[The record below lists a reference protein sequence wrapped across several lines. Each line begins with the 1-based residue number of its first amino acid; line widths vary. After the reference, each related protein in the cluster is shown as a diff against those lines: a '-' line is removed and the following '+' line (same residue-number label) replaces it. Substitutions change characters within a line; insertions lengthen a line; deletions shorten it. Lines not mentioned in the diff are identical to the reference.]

1 MLEFVIFVL
10 CVLFIMKFI
19 ASVTLMMSCLALG
32 VIAVLLALIFPV
44 AAVPI
49 ISIFIFGLVA
59 GAIAYLAAK
68 FFLFL
73 IKVLGNIGK
82 VIIVLILI
90 IVFIIII

>member
-1 MLEFVIFVL
+1 MLSFIVFVL
-10 CVLFIMKFI
+10 CIFFIMKFI
-19 ASVTLMMSCLALG
+19 ASVTIMMSCLALG
-32 VIAVLLALIFPV
+32 IIAVLLGLMFPV

-73 IKVLGNIGK
+73 IKILGNIGK
-82 VIIVLILI
+82 VIIALILI
-90 IVFIIII
+90 IAFLIIV